1 MRQCL
6 DIFYEKSLNLIFM
19 KTIFFIPL
27 IAFLSYFKVM
37 GQGGLDF
44 TTDYIALTT
53 PFQYDGEI
61 YYLDTNKKMSIKKV
75 DEIAHDKSLL
85 NSFSNLVS
93 NVTVYEMKGDGE
105 LKLVGIGVSG
115 KNSTYQVIYDFSQTQ
130 TIFSSDPSFNYS
142 SLLVGVGVRMVAK
155 VKTKKA
161 GINLS
166 SPIGLAANIE
176 HVEGSLEVRV
186 SGIGSQKING
196 LIPTTSDLSP
206 SSISNALQAISTIK
220 SHIYDNDTIIS
231 PQILAYNKKDEN
243 ITQKSIT
250 QKVK

>member
-1 MRQCL
+1 
-6 DIFYEKSLNLIFM
+6 M
-19 KTIFFIPL
+19 KTNLSCLLL
-27 IAFLSYFKVM
+27 IILGYSNLLS
-37 GQGGLDF
+37 QGLVF

-53 PFQYDGEI
+53 PIQYDGELF
-61 YYLDTNKKMSIKKV
+61 YTTSDKKMTIMNV
-75 DEIAHDKSLL
+75 NEVVHDKTLL

-93 NVTVYEMKGDGE
+93 NVTVYEMKADGD
-105 LKLVGIGVSG
+105 LKFVGVGISG

-130 TIFSSDPSFNYS
+130 TLLSSDPSNNYN

-155 VKTKKA
+155 IKTKKA

-176 HVEGSLEVRV
+176 YIEGSLEVRV

-206 SSISNALQAISTIK
+206 SSISNGLQAISTIK
-220 SHIYDNDTIIS
+220 SHIYDEETIIS
-231 PQILAYNKKDEN
+231 PQILAYSKNDNN
-243 ITQKSIT
+243 ITEKSVNLQI
-250 QKVK
+250 K

>member
-1 MRQCL
+1 
-6 DIFYEKSLNLIFM
+6 M
-19 KTIFFIPL
+19 KTKFNFFLMIL
-27 IAFLSYFKVM
+27 FGYANLLCQNLV
-37 GQGGLDF
+37 F

-53 PFQYDGEI
+53 PIQYDGEL
-61 YYLDTNKKMSIKKV
+61 YYTTPDKKMSIKHINEV
-75 DEIAHDKSLL
+75 VHDKSIL

-93 NVTVYEMKGDGE
+93 NVTVYEMKADGDLTFVG
-105 LKLVGIGVSG
+105 VGISG

-130 TIFSSDPSFNYS
+130 TLLSSDPTNNYN

-155 VKTKKA
+155 IKTRKA

-176 HVEGSLEVRV
+176 NIEGSLEVRV

-206 SSISNALQAISTIK
+206 SSISNGLQAISTIK
-220 SHIYDNDTIIS
+220 SHIYDDETIIS
-231 PQILAYNKKDEN
+231 PQILAYSKNDKN
-243 ITQKSIT
+243 ITEKSTKQKI
-250 QKVK
+250 K